1 MATRN
6 NHATCC
12 TVECTSTKW
21 VPGDHFFLLVGGIA
35 TAAQILI
42 RGGQEV
48 ERVVL
53 KVLVNEREEH
63 LKGNKDD
70 EKPGQVNRIMFERA
84 LHMQYLC
91 RFLTLAKNLISCS

>member
-1 MATRN
+1 M
-6 NHATCC
+6 
-12 TVECTSTKW
+12 
-21 VPGDHFFLLVGGIA
+21 
-35 TAAQILI
+35 
-42 RGGQEV
+42 
-48 ERVVL
+48 VL

-84 LHMQYLC
+84 RHMQYLC

>member
-1 MATRN
+1 M
-6 NHATCC
+6 
-12 TVECTSTKW
+12 
-21 VPGDHFFLLVGGIA
+21 
-35 TAAQILI
+35 
-42 RGGQEV
+42 
-48 ERVVL
+48 VL

-70 EKPGQVNRIMFERA
+70 EKPGQINRIMFERA